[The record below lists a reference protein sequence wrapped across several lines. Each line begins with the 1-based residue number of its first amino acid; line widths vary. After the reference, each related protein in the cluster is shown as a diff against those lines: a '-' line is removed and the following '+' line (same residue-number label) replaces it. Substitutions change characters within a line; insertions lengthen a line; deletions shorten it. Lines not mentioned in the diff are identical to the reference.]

1 MNNNLELTRC
11 YETLL
16 GGCSPTADSEVQRI
30 ITMVSQELLNTKNI
44 HTLYCVEES
53 HVYFLCLPSIQLGS
67 LQNFKTPL
75 GIALPA
81 HPKHRGDGIYRVNL
95 YGQSHIAIK
104 GPFTLRV
111 LSNTQEVMDD
121 YIAGLNM
128 SVYDVSEQVPLELV
142 SIPGIYKIQAERI
155 SKPLQYLLMGAIL
168 LCGLTLAAAEIAR
181 VTLRE
186 KKDEAT
192 PLIKQTISIA
202 NSLNMENQITKQ
214 MNQIDKISAVTI
226 RAGGWI
232 ETYKVSPSSGEA
244 FLIMLPEW
252 VSKDYIDALGNGV
265 VTDRTKE
272 GLIEAKKGDY
282 VK

>member
-1 MNNNLELTRC
+1 MNNNLEITRC
-11 YETLL
+11 HETLL
-16 GGCSPTADSEVQRI
+16 GGCSPTADSDVQRI

-44 HTLYCVEES
+44 HTLYCVEDN
-53 HVYFLCLPSIQLGS
+53 HVYFLCLPSIQMGS

-81 HPKHRGDGIYRVNL
+81 HPKHRGDGIYRLNL
-95 YGQSHIAIK
+95 YGQSHVAIK

-121 YIAGLNM
+121 YIAGLDM
-128 SVYDVSEQVPLELV
+128 PVYDVSEQVPVELL
-142 SIPGIYKIQAERI
+142 SIPGIYRIQAEKI
-155 SKPLQYLLMGAIL
+155 SKPLQYMLIGATF
-168 LCGLTLAAAEIAR
+168 LCGLTLAGAEIAR
-181 VTLRE
+181 VTLQK

-192 PLIKQTISIA
+192 PLIKETISIA
-202 NSLNMENQITKQ
+202 NSLKLENQITKQ
-214 MNQIDKISAVTI
+214 MNRIDKLSAVTI

-232 ETYKVSPSSGEA
+232 ESYKVGQSKEEA

-265 VTDRTKE
+265 ITDRTRE